1 MTDLKI
7 ARAFVADVIQPTLS
21 ELGEGRRGIDTL
33 PAVQLLLGTGLAESG
48 LLWPMQRGAG
58 PALSVMQVE
67 PSTALD
73 LWDRRAATFRLERF
87 VPAFFKGDI
96 MSALTWHPPL
106 GVALAR
112 LKYWDDRH
120 PLPVSGDWHAQA
132 AYWKRVYNTP
142 LGAGT
147 PEGYLGKAMET
158 LRAIWG

>member
-1 MTDLKI
+1 MSQQKI
-7 ARAFVADVIQPTLS
+7 ARTFLEQVIRPTLA
-21 ELGEGRRGIDTL
+21 ELSEGR
-33 PAVQLLLGTGLAESG
+33 PAINSAAAEQLLLGTGLAESG
-48 LLWPMQRGAG
+48 LLWPMQKGAG

-73 LWDRRAATFRLERF
+73 LWDRRADTFRLERLIPPF
-87 VPAFFKGDI
+87 YKGDMI
-96 MSALTWHPPL
+96 SALTWHPPL
-106 GVALAR
+106 AVALAR

-147 PEGYLGKAMET
+147 EEGYLRKAQAT
-158 LRAIWG
+158 LKAIWG